1 MLELLLDPVL
11 LIKTA
16 GYVGLFAIIFAE
28 SGLLVGFFFPGDSLL
43 FTAGFLAS
51 QDYLNIW
58 LLVLLAFLGAVLGD
72 SVGYAFGRRA
82 GPKIFKR
89 EDSLFFH
96 KDHIR
101 KAEVFYEEHGPKTIV
116 LARFLPVIRT
126 FAPIVAGIGKMQ
138 YSTFLLY
145 NIIGGALW
153 GVGMPLLGYW
163 LGSVV
168 PNIDRYLV
176 PIIVGIIVVSLLPTL
191 WHGWKA
197 YRAR

>member
-16 GYVGLFAIIFAE
+16 GDVGLFAIIFAE